1 MTTNYSQNID
11 DEWEMFVNEPSYE
24 SRMQQT
30 IGAPLQNY
38 ETNDITNTFCD
49 INTDADIN
57 TSFTTDSVQETSLE
71 CPKAGDIY
79 ISTKSKIAY
88 LTEPVNLGDVFWKIP
103 IIQYDTHA
111 NGIVKKQMKFNSNS
125 QEEVDEIEHN
135 MENELYVV
143 NQIMTSIRE
152 PSGKKNWFKD
162 VRKISVGLS
171 MKDVTSYR
179 VKKKCAFYNCF
190 VVIIRINIE
199 DTSDPTFGTFREFH
213 VKVFNTGK
221 IEIPGIQT
229 EYHLNTVMEHILLYF
244 RPIIG
249 EDVAYIGECDTVL
262 INSNFNCGFY
272 IHREVLFDILKTKY
286 NIQCIFDP
294 CSYPGIQCKFYY
306 DKKRTIQDGTRPHI
320 EPGVKDPNIVTV
332 SFMIFRTGSLLI
344 VGMCVEE
351 VLETVYDFLKNLLRT
366 EFTNICQRLA
376 TPEEISFVKKKNMKV
391 RKRIVTF
398 DDSFPSCTSTN
409 DVITVDT

>member
-1 MTTNYSQNID
+1 MNITHSQNID

-24 SRMQQT
+24 NRKQHA
-30 IGAPLQNY
+30 IGLPIY
-38 ETNDITNTFCD
+38 TSETTNAILNNTSCD
-49 INTDADIN
+49 ISTDIR
-57 TSFTTDSVQETSLE
+57 TSSNTDSVQGTLSE
-71 CPKAGDIY
+71 CPKAGNIY

-88 LTEPVNLGDVFWKIP
+88 LTEPVNLIDVFWKLP
-103 IIQYDTHA
+103 IMRYDTHA

-190 VVIIRINIE
+190 VIIIRINIE
-199 DTSDPTFGTFREFH
+199 DTMDPTFGTFREFH

-229 EYHLNTVMEHILLYF
+229 EYHLNTVMEHILLYLK
-244 RPIIG
+244 PIIG
-249 EDVAYIGECDTVL
+249 EDISYIGECDTVL

-272 IHREVLFDILKTKY
+272 IHREALFDILKTKY

-306 DKKRTIQDGTRPHI
+306 DKKRTVQNGTRPNI
-320 EPGVKDPNIVTV
+320 DPSVKDSDIVTV

-351 VLETVYDFLKNLLRT
+351 VLETVYTFLKDLLRT
-366 EFTNICQRLA
+366 EFANICQRLA
-376 TPEEISFVKKKNMKV
+376 TSEEISFVKKKNMKV
-391 RKRIVTF
+391 RKRLVTF
-398 DDSFPSCTSTN
+398 DDSLPSCSGTN
-409 DVITVDT
+409 NVITIDT